1 MGYVNSDSDACRN
14 WGKRMTLEEAQDKLR
29 EREEQ
34 LARKDEELRRR
45 GSEVALVTRVSQAF
59 SSLIDLDRILITAL
73 EEVRRLL
80 EVDACSI
87 WLRDAKTD
95 ELVCEYAI
103 GTHSQ
108 TVRGWRLAPGQG
120 IAGMVAQSGQAVI
133 VPDVFA
139 DPRHFTG
146 VDQRTGQTLR
156 SILTVPLKANQEVIG
171 VLQVLDLQ
179 EHRFAENDRAALEL
193 LAAIVSM
200 AIDNARLKERLWQA
214 TETKTLLAE
223 EVSQRGKYHLA
234 LIADLLFWAQRTSA
248 TQPPNLIL
256 AHLLN
261 QAHLLMTV
269 NSYLAE
275 NEWNPFS
282 LHDLTSRVIHAALK
296 LIAPGIEIYVAVAPS
311 PIRLAPQY
319 ASSLALIL
327 HELVLHTAQHGL
339 ANHSSGHIAAQMSVM
354 NQTLH
359 FEYRDDGD
367 GYPDAILDMSH
378 PTPGFL
384 LIQKLAR
391 DELRGELSLY
401 NHQGAVA
408 MIRSQAVL
416 QEKPK

>member
-108 TVRGWRLAPGQG
+108 TVHGWRLAPGQG

-275 NEWNPFS
+275 NEWNPFL

-296 LIAPGIEIYVAVAPS
+296 LIAPHIEIYVAVAPS

-339 ANHSSGHIAAQMSVM
+339 ANRASGHIAAQMSVM

>member
-1 MGYVNSDSDACRN
+1 
-14 WGKRMTLEEAQDKLR
+14 MTLEEAQDKLR

-87 WLRDAKTD
+87 WVRDAKTD

-108 TVRGWRLAPGQG
+108 TVHGWRLAPGQG

-275 NEWNPFS
+275 NEWNPFL

-296 LIAPGIEIYVAVAPS
+296 LIAPHIEIYVAVTPS